1 MGLARIAI
9 AVLAVVVAFGLLVIG
24 GIALWGAL
32 TGKDDKDKP
41 GGAAPPVSSPAT
53 KANSSKASSSVSGNT
68 IEVRCLAVECPVF
81 VAGPSATD
89 VQYNGNLTQNETRTF
104 NGTRLTMA
112 VQDASTVAVTINGH
126 PQPRGARGEA
136 KNYEA
141 PSSP

>member
-1 MGLARIAI
+1 M
-9 AVLAVVVAFGLLVIG
+9 VAFGLLVIG

-41 GGAAPPVSSPAT
+41 GAAPPVSSTAPKT
-53 KANSSKASSSVSGNT
+53 SSSKATSSESGNT
-68 IEVRCLAVECPVF
+68 IVVKCLVARCTVF
-81 VAGPSATD
+81 VAGPGATD
-89 VQYNGNLTQNETRTF
+89 VQFNGNLTQNEIRTF

-126 PQPRGARGEA
+126 AQPRGPHEGMT
-136 KNYEA
+136 YEA